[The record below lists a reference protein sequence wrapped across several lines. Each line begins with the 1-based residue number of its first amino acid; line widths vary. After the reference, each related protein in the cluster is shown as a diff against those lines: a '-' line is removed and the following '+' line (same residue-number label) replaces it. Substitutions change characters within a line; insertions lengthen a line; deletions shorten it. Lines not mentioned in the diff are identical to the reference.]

1 MTRVLSARPSVS
13 RPIVANPRIAS
24 PSIADPVASDDDA
37 SVYLG
42 PYPGGIVRTG
52 MNWRR
57 GCFRLWVVGS
67 ALFVVTV
74 AAMTSIEI
82 KTLFE
87 HADPSTALPV
97 YPWTTLLNRMGIA
110 VGVPFIVLILG
121 AVLGWAFSG
130 FKPSAP
136 IRRF

>member
-13 RPIVANPRIAS
+13 RPFVANPRIAS
-24 PSIADPVASDDDA
+24 PSIADPVPSEDESA
-37 SVYLG
+37 VYLS
-42 PYPGGIVRTG
+42 PYPGGIVRSG

-67 ALFVVTV
+67 ALFVVAV
-74 AAMTSIEI
+74 AAVTSHEI

-87 HADPSTALPV
+87 QADRSSALPV
-97 YPWTTLLNRMGIA
+97 YPWTTLINGIGIA
-110 VGVPFIVLILG
+110 VGIPFIVLILG
-121 AVLGWAFSG
+121 AILGWAFAG
-130 FKPSAP
+130 FKATAP